1 MCGNH
6 AADGSPIDHHH
17 GHAPRVFRPTPLPRS
32 RRAFLGD
39 VGKGT
44 VALAVFTPVIAA
56 CSSGSDGS
64 AVATADPTAAPVAT
78 ETPAAEAD
86 ADAGASTEEATPSG
100 DELRWARAN
109 LGFVSAYVL
118 ARGNSAA
125 IVDTGVD
132 GSAAAIGQS
141 LGSLG
146 LNYSDVDHVI
156 LTHNHADHAGSI
168 GAVVAEAVNATV
180 YAGEADLGAIDQN
193 PITGLRGGE
202 DVFGFEMIAT
212 PGHTAG
218 HMCVIDHAAGLLVAG
233 DAIFSEAGGV
243 IEGPERFFA
252 DVEESRES
260 IKKLADL
267 SFNTLLFG
275 HGEPIEDRA
284 DSAVAAL
291 AASF

>member
-1 MCGNH
+1 M
-6 AADGSPIDHHH
+6 A
-17 GHAPRVFRPTPLPRS
+17 VVTPL
-32 RRAFLGD
+32 
-39 VGKGT
+39 V
-44 VALAVFTPVIAA
+44 AA
-56 CSSGSDGS
+56 CSSSSDGGG
-64 AVATADPTAAPVAT
+64 VATAAPTAVADSP
-78 ETPAAEAD
+78 TPRPTVGPESGSSAIPD
-86 ADAGASTEEATPSG
+86 ATDDTLSDESASPEGAQ
-100 DELRWARAN
+100 LRWARAN

-125 IVDTGVD
+125 IVDTGVE
-132 GSAAAIGQS
+132 GSASAIGET
-141 LGSLG
+141 LNSLG

-180 YAGEADLGAIDQN
+180 YAGEADLGGIGQS

-202 DVFGFEMIAT
+202 DVFGFEMIST
-212 PGHTAG
+212 PGHTDG

-233 DAIFSEAGGV
+233 DAIFGDSGGV

-252 DVEESRES
+252 DVDESRES
-260 IKKLADL
+260 IKKMAALT
-267 SFNTLLFG
+267 FNTLLFG